1 MINIEVADL
10 AGFRLDGRKND
21 ELRNTSIE
29 LGVERGASGSC
40 YMKQGMTEVLCIV
53 NGPIE
58 VPTLVTQK
66 RGADRPG

>member
-1 MINIEVADL
+1 MINIELADL
-10 AGFRLDGRKND
+10 AGFRLDGRKDN
-21 ELRNTSIE
+21 ELRSTSIE

-58 VPTLVTQK
+58 VGYLPTVEK
-66 RGADRPG
+66 RSGSSW